1 MGEKMKTSAIL
12 FTTLLLISTAFSQ
25 GMGQRRS
32 FYDTTTVTTIKGTIT
47 SVDSQETPRG
57 NMYMVRLTVHD
68 KTGNS
73 NVMVGPSSY
82 LNEQGISFAKGESVQ
97 VTGSKVQFND
107 NEFII
112 AAQIVAK
119 GKTIKLRDDS
129 GRPVWFNGGM
139 R

>member
-1 MGEKMKTSAIL
+1 MKTSAIL